1 MKIHIIGGGIIGLCS
16 AYYLRKEGFE
26 VEIIDQVQAGS
37 ASDGNAGMIVPS
49 HFIPLAAPGVI
60 AKGIR
65 WMFQSRSPFYIKPV
79 ASLELASWLW
89 QFYRA
94 CDQTKVN
101 RAMPVLRDYHQLS
114 KALYKEMASTPGFE
128 FSFEEKGLM
137 MLYRSEKVGKE
148 EAEAA
153 EIAHQLGIEAR
164 VLDASQVAGVE
175 TGTRTDVLGG
185 VFYPGDAHLYPNL
198 LMNQLEAW
206 LRDTGVVFHCN
217 SGVTSLETKNGKIAA
232 IHSQSGERIPCEQ
245 VVVAAGVWSGQLLR
259 KIGINCLLQDGKGYS
274 VTFPGLDKR
283 PSIPTI
289 LLEARVAVTPMGQDL
304 RVGGTLEISHLSNKI
319 SHPRFQAIA
328 ESIPVYYPDIQV
340 SDVDLRQVWHGFRPC
355 SPDGLPYLGRSR
367 KYDNLIVAT
376 GHAMMGLSL
385 GPATGKVVAELA
397 KYQPLSVE
405 NQLFEVERFM

>member
-16 AYYLRKEGFE
+16 AYYLRKEGYE
-26 VEIIDQVQAGS
+26 VEIIDQVRAGS

-65 WMFQSRSPFYIKPV
+65 WMFKSRSPFYIKPV

-94 CDQTKVN
+94 CSQEKVD

-114 KALYKEMASTPGFE
+114 KALYKEMAATPGFE
-128 FSFEEKGLM
+128 FAFEEKGLL
-137 MLYRSEKVGKE
+137 MLYKTEKVGRE
-148 EAEAA
+148 EAETA
-153 EIAHQLGIEAR
+153 EIAHHLGIEAR
-164 VLDASQVAGVE
+164 ILDKAGVTKVE
-175 TGTRTDVLGG
+175 TGTKTDVLGG

-206 LRDTGVVFHCN
+206 LRDAGVVFHCN
-217 SGVTSLETKNGKIAA
+217 TAVKGLETSGGKITA
-232 IHSQSGERIPCEQ
+232 IHTLAGERIPCEQ

-259 KIGINCLLQDGKGYS
+259 DIGINCLLQDGKGYS
-274 VTFPGLDKR
+274 VTLPGLSER
-283 PSIPTI
+283 PAIPTI
-289 LLEARVAVTPMGQDL
+289 LTEARVAVTPMGQDL
-304 RVGGTLEISHLSNKI
+304 RVGGTLEISRLSNKV
-319 SHPRFQAIA
+319 SRPRFQAIA
-328 ESIPVYYPDIQV
+328 ESIPAYYPDIRTE
-340 SDVDLRQVWHGFRPC
+340 DADLKNVWHGFRPC
-355 SPDGLPYLGRSR
+355 SPDGLPYLGRSG

-385 GPATGKVVAELA
+385 GPATGKIVADVTIGKTPGIL
-397 KYQPLSVE
+397 LD
-405 NQLFEVERFM
+405 LFCVERF